1 MSGASTVAGVEV
13 TARQQYRRR
22 AIRWTSAAVG
32 LTFYTVLLLGPALAG
47 LITQ

>member
-1 MSGASTVAGVEV
+1 MTG
-13 TARQQYRRR
+13 RQRYRRH

>member
-1 MSGASTVAGVEV
+1 M
-13 TARQQYRRR
+13 TAKQHCRRR

-32 LTFYTVLLLGPALAG
+32 LTFYTVLFLGPALAD